1 MQLKILITVLISFA
15 ILVAMSIYFAVD
27 AHSHMNK
34 SLEIQ
39 KQFKPFCGGIE
50 IVNCTSMALKSVVE
64 SAQHMLIAIVELF
77 VSAIFLLLAFYLAC
91 STIKILIGPN
101 N

>member
-1 MQLKILITVLISFA
+1 MRLAILILIAIVFLILFA
-15 ILVAMSIYFAVD
+15 ISVFFMAD
-27 AHSHMNK
+27 AFRHMYLSK
-34 SLEIQ
+34 GIQ
-39 KQFKPFCGGIE
+39 RQATVICGGIE

-77 VSAIFLLLAFYLAC
+77 VSAIFLLIAFYWAC
-91 STIKILIGPN
+91 ATIKILIESN

>member
-1 MQLKILITVLISFA
+1 
-15 ILVAMSIYFAVD
+15 MSIYFAVD
-27 AHSHMNK
+27 ALSHMNK

-39 KQFKPFCGGIE
+39 KQLKSFCGGIE

-91 STIKILIGPN
+91 ATIKILIGPN